1 MCKTEEELQNEYL
14 QQLTPLEKVSVKIAQ
29 EYLES
34 SFSLEKSI
42 GYINWKASQE
52 S

>member
-14 QQLTPLEKVSVKIAQ
+14 QQLTPLEKVALKIAQ
-29 EYLES
+29 EDLES

-42 GYINWKASQE
+42 GYINWKAYQE